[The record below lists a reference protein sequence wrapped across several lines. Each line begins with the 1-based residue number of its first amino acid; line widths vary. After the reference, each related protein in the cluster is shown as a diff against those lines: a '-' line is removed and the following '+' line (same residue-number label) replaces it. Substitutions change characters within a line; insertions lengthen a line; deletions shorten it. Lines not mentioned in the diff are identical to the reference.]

1 MSVLRSIEH
10 RIESI
15 VEGVFGRA
23 FRTHVQ
29 PVELA
34 RKLAK
39 EMDDAKS
46 VSVSRVY
53 VPTEYT
59 LYLCPNDREQFS
71 TYEGSLLTE
80 LSDYLS
86 EHARREGYALLST
99 PQVLIEEDEDL
110 SVGEFGIATRMVE
123 PERPRT
129 PTPPDVVPQA
139 LPSETRIYRPPVT
152 EAVTPEEAAAQDLAR
167 APAVVVVG
175 GKRRELDD
183 HALVVG
189 RSRECDIA
197 VDDPNVSRRHAEIR
211 REDGSYWIV
220 DLGSTNGVSVNG
232 KRVER
237 ALLDP
242 DDEILLGTTEVR
254 FERGY

>member
-39 EMDDAKS
+39 EMDEAKS

-53 VPTEYT
+53 VPNEYT
-59 LYLCPNDREQFS
+59 LYLSPSDRDQFS
-71 TYEGSLLTE
+71 SYEDSLLTE

-99 PQVLIEEDEDL
+99 PRVLIEEDDDL
-110 SVGEFGIATRMVE
+110 SVGEFGIATRMVQ
-123 PERPRT
+123 PDRPRA
-129 PTPPDVVPQA
+129 PTPPEVVPQA
-139 LPSETRIYRPPVT
+139 APSETKIYRPPVT
-152 EAVTPEEAAAQDLAR
+152 EAVSAELAEEEDLAR
-167 APAVVVVG
+167 TPSAVLIG
-175 GKRRELDD
+175 GTRHELDD
-183 HALVVG
+183 RAVVIG
-189 RSRECDIA
+189 RSRECDIS

-211 REDGSYWIV
+211 HEDGAYWIA
-220 DLGSTNGVSVNG
+220 DLGSTNGVLVNG
-232 KRVER
+232 KRVQR
-237 ALLDP
+237 AKLEP
-242 DDEILLGTTEVR
+242 EDEILLGTTVVR
-254 FERGY
+254 FEHGF